1 MGAVLMYVVA
11 ASDSNNSIIS
21 IIATVVSLSP
31 LLGLMLALGSPKAS
45 RQFHDWLRKSKNSM
59 YYVAGGISLLFA
71 IPGLLTG
78 NFNPYYTIIF
88 AFIVFVVFGVLKQ
101 ARDEKFVLNWSDI
114 AIWILLWIPF
124 DLRWYMDMQA
134 NLDYTWWSVA
144 VSVIGIIGW
153 YGYRGADIG
162 FNLIPKFKDW
172 YIAFL
177 SLIMIMVL
185 VIPPGLATGFLSFSI
200 PESFDI
206 PKLAAHFIG
215 LFLTVALPEELF
227 FRGILLRGLEKV
239 FSKKW
244 IPMVISSLA
253 FGLMH
258 WNNVGDLSMQITY
271 VSLASIA
278 GLGYGW
284 AYRKSGNNLFAAI
297 LVHTL
302 VDWIWKPFLAG
313 YLYNDYSSPLRKIL
327 FSHECTNI
335 EL

>member
-1 MGAVLMYVVA
+1 MKNKFFTLWIIWTLFGAVLMYGVA
-11 ASDSNNSIIS
+11 TSDSNNSIIS

-45 RQFHDWLRKSKNSM
+45 RQFHEWLRGNKNSI

-71 IPGLLTG
+71 MPGLLTW

-88 AFIVFVVFGVLKQ
+88 AVIVVAVFGALKQ
-101 ARDEKFVLNWSDI
+101 VREEKFTLNWIDV
-114 AIWILLWIPF
+114 ALWILLWIPF
-124 DLRWYMDMQA
+124 DLRWYTDMQP
-134 NLDYTWWSVA
+134 NLDYSWWSVA
-144 VSVIGIIGW
+144 VSVVAIIGW

-162 FNLIPKFKDW
+162 YNLVPKIKDLG
-172 YIAFL
+172 IAL
-177 SLIMIMVL
+177 LALIMIMAL
-185 VIPPGLATGFLSFSI
+185 VIPPGLATGFLSFAI

-206 PKLAAHFIG
+206 PMLAAHFIG

-244 IPMVISSLA
+244 IPMAISSVA

-271 VSLASIA
+271 VSLATIA

-297 LVHTL
+297 LTHTL
-302 VDWIWKPFLAG
+302 VDWVWKLLLA
-313 YLYNDYSSPLRKIL
+313 S
-327 FSHECTNI
+327 
-335 EL
+335 